1 MMHMKT
7 TATKKPKKIVHM
19 KDQIIPKYWKVFNDR
34 EHLHKII
41 TSGRAGTKSSEMALE
56 AVFTIISPE
65 PASVVI
71 LRKRHNK
78 LRKTVYKEVL
88 RAIGRLGLKKSAFKI
103 RVSPMEITYK
113 ATGNTIFFTGSDNV
127 DDTKGI
133 IDEERPIKKVVLDEV
148 SEFFEQGEGEDEI
161 QNIEA
166 TFIRG
171 NHGGFQMLYLY
182 NPPKNP
188 NAPVVQWTRKMEQ
201 RPDCIHVHSDYRD
214 VPPEWLGDDLIRS
227 AEIMKETDAR
237 QYRWVWLGLSV
248 GVDDVIYYMFGN
260 GRIQRPDKKHYRVCV
275 IGVDYGQ
282 QNATAYEAWGIDDE
296 KHRMT
301 GLAEYY
307 HSGRDTG
314 RQKSPSEYAKDFEN
328 FLDGLYTDF
337 GCGYFY
343 AFIDPSARGL
353 AEEVKRT
360 CKGDKP
366 YELLLRDANND
377 VALGIGRVQKLL
389 TYQMMSMS
397 PMQSMLIEE
406 IGVYEYDKKSIEH
419 GKEVPVK
426 EFDHGCDAMRYAVM
440 GAWKRMKPYLPVKE
454 YEKEYVAPI
463 YR

>member
-1 MMHMKT
+1 
-7 TATKKPKKIVHM
+7 
-19 KDQIIPKYWKVFNDR
+19 
-34 EHLHKII
+34 
-41 TSGRAGTKSSEMALE
+41 
-56 AVFTIISPE
+56 
-65 PASVVI
+65 
-71 LRKRHNK
+71 
-78 LRKTVYKEVL
+78 
-88 RAIGRLGLKKSAFKI
+88 
-103 RVSPMEITYK
+103 MEI
-113 ATGNTIFFTGSDNV
+113 
-127 DDTKGI
+127 
-133 IDEERPIKKVVLDEV
+133 
-148 SEFFEQGEGEDEI
+148 
-161 QNIEA
+161 
-166 TFIRG
+166 
-171 NHGGFQMLYLY
+171 
-182 NPPKNP
+182 
-188 NAPVVQWTRKMEQ
+188 
-201 RPDCIHVHSDYRD
+201 PDCSMPMTFDTYSKCAYNCQYCFSYFQKSHSMNGYLDGSARCVD
-214 VPPEWLGDDLIRS
+214 PEKVKALFEK
-227 AEIMKETDAR
+227 AMKN
-237 QYRWVWLGLSV
+237 
-248 GVDDVIYYMFGN
+248 DVIYYMFGA

-406 IGVYEYDKKSIEH
+406 IGVYEYDKKSIES